1 MGEYTDLI
9 KVLLGE
15 TVKYVFLLLLCV
27 LAIRLWL
34 RLPKL
39 SAGRRW
45 NNVLL
50 ASSIS
55 GIAGIAGYFS
65 IHHSLSLLDS
75 YYAQRALDLRNWSS
89 GLVLFQRSDQL
100 WHNADAV
107 GGEGVCLLLLG
118 DNRDGVNLIQ
128 QARAM
133 RHGRNTPFE
142 DYYEGELYFF
152 DNQPDKAV
160 PLLEGASANPV
171 YFWNVAKMLTI
182 IALDRHQ
189 IETARRLMKPFLQVP
204 VEKDEY
210 DHAYIMISFDLLDG
224 KTNEARMLL
233 DEFPPGQVNSFW
245 KSRFARF
252 STSIQN

>member
-15 TVKYVFLLLLCV
+15 AVKYVVLLLLSV

-39 SAGRRW
+39 SAGRLW
-45 NNVLL
+45 KNGLL
-50 ASSIS
+50 ALLIS
-55 GIAGIAGYFS
+55 AIAGLAGYYS
-65 IHHSLSLLDS
+65 IDHSLSLLDS
-75 YYAQRALDLRNWSS
+75 YYAQRAMELRNWSS
-89 GLVLFQRSDQL
+89 GFVLYQKSDQL

-118 DNRDGVNLIQ
+118 HNREGVGMIQ
-128 QARAM
+128 QAKVL

-152 DNQPDKAV
+152 DDQPDKAA
-160 PLLEGASANPV
+160 PLLEEASANPD
-171 YFWNVAKMLTI
+171 YFWNVTKMLTI

-189 IETARRLMKPFLQVP
+189 TEAARKLMKPFLQVP

-210 DHAYIMISFDLLDG
+210 DHAYIMTSLDLLDG
-224 KTNEARMLL
+224 KTNEARALL
-233 DEFPPGQVNSFW
+233 NEFPPAHVDSFW
-245 KSRFARF
+245 KSRFARI